1 MRTLSKYQI
10 KTLKLAREGK
20 TLKEICEMTRYSQER
35 VNEALKRAEG
45 NIQRAIEILR
55 IASENGGLTEEE
67 AQKLRKILSK
77 S

>member
-10 KTLKLAREGK
+10 KTLRLQREGK
-20 TLKEICEMTRYSQER
+20 TLKEICEITKYSQKR

-55 IASENGGLTEEE
+55 IASENGGITEEE
-67 AQKLRKILSK
+67 TQKLRKILSK
-77 S
+77 P

>member
-10 KTLKLAREGK
+10 KTLRLWREGK
-20 TLKEICEMTRYSQER
+20 TLKEICEKTGDSQKR
-35 VNEALKRAEG
+35 VSEALKRAGG

-67 AQKLRKILSK
+67 VQKLRRILGK
-77 S
+77 P